1 MIGKGSVVESD
12 SGSGDRS
19 ESGSGIESA
28 SGSGVESAS
37 GSGIESASGSTSG
50 SMDGMLHVASYKIWK
65 WWHRNYCIM
74 CTGPDIPDFFY
85 PFGEDIADTRLLPVD
100 DGSSEEILLNVP
112 VVFYGRSEYRS
123 YVRKN
128 L

>member
-37 GSGIESASGSTSG
+37 GSTSG
-50 SMDGMLHVASYKIWK
+50 SIDGMLHVAIKNGNGGIDIIALYAQVQIFPIFSIHLVKTLVTLACYQLMMVAPRK
-65 WWHRNYCIM
+65 YFLM
-74 CTGPDIPDFFY
+74 CQWFSMVEVNT
-85 PFGEDIADTRLLPVD
+85 
-100 DGSSEEILLNVP
+100 VP
-112 VVFYGRSEYRS
+112 M
-123 YVRKN
+123 
-128 L
+128 

>member
-12 SGSGDRS
+12 SGSGDGS

-37 GSGIESASGSTSG
+37 GSTSG
-50 SMDGMLHVASYKIWK
+50 DIDGIFHVAIKIWK
-65 WWHRNYCIM
+65 WWHRYYCII
-74 CTGPDIPDFFY
+74 CIGPDIPDFFY
-85 PFGEDIADTRLLPVD
+85 PFGEDIGDTRLLPVD
-100 DGSSEEILLNVP
+100 DGSSEEIFLNVP